1 MVQGI
6 LAHRKFRE
14 EAVTLHHYHPDW
26 SFSKIS
32 KKIGCSH
39 SFVSRWVRRHQA
51 CEALDDQPRSGRPP
65 KADAAAQQ
73 HLVMAA
79 QVPECR
85 TAGAIAAKVQQD
97 HQLKLSIPTV
107 KRHLRQN
114 GLQHLSPVVKPMLT
128 DRHKLDRLRFSKAY
142 LRRDKTSKRRWLNT
156 DSKIFHVHNMGT
168 PLRRWCKPAARGF
181 AARPRSSIAA
191 HVYMGICYRGVTKL
205 MFVTGTHKQPS
216 KFVDPKSKRL
226 YVGVGGLEYHEVLS
240 QLFVPE
246 GNRLFQKAGQWAKK
260 WQLQQDNAKP
270 HKTATNMA
278 YIAANV
284 PGGHFLDWPA
294 LSPDLSPIEN
304 MWAWMEGKLHKE
316 FKPKNVEELK
326 DSLEQ
331 IRQSIPSDMLRN
343 MFDHYEAR
351 MHQVVD
357 MGGDYINK

>member
-1 MVQGI
+1 MAKGI
-6 LAHRKFRE
+6 LVYRKLRE
-14 EAVTLHHYHPDW
+14 QATTLKQFHPDW
-26 SFSKIS
+26 SFSQIG
-32 KKIGCSH
+32 KKIGCSP
-39 SFVSRWVRRHQA
+39 SFVSRWVTRNQA
-51 CEALDDQPRSGRPP
+51 GQALEDQPRSGRPP

-73 HLVMAA
+73 HIVMAA
-79 QVPECR
+79 QLPECR

-97 HQLKLSIPTV
+97 HQLRLSVQTV
-107 KRHLRQN
+107 RRHLRQN
-114 GLQHLSPVVKPMLT
+114 GLQHLSPVAKPMLT
-128 DRHKLDRLRFSKAY
+128 AQHKHDRLRFSKSF

-168 PLRRWCKPAARGF
+168 PLRRWCKPGARGF

-191 HVYMGICYRGVTKL
+191 HVYMGICYWGVTKL
-205 MFVTGTHKQPS
+205 MFVTGTHKQAS
-216 KFVDPKSKRL
+216 KFFNPRSKRR
-226 YVGVGGLEYHEVLS
+226 YVGVGGAEYNEVLS
-240 QLFVPE
+240 QCFVPE
-246 GNRLFQKAGQWAKK
+246 GNRLFQGAGHFANK

-270 HKTATNMA
+270 HKTAVNMA

-316 FKPKNVEELK
+316 YKPKDVEELK
-326 DSLEQ
+326 ESLEQ
-331 IRQSIPSDMLRN
+331 IRQSIPADMLRN

-351 MHQVVD
+351 MQRVVD

>member
-6 LAHRKFRE
+6 LAYRKLRE
-14 EAVTLHHYHPDW
+14 EAVILHHYHPDW

-191 HVYMGICYRGVTKL
+191 HVYMGICYWGVL
-205 MFVTGTHKQPS
+205 
-216 KFVDPKSKRL
+216 
-226 YVGVGGLEYHEVLS
+226 LS
-240 QLFVPE
+240 NQAHVCDWHT
-246 GNRLFQKAGQWAKK
+246 Q
-260 WQLQQDNAKP
+260 
-270 HKTATNMA
+270 AT
-278 YIAANV
+278 
-284 PGGHFLDWPA
+284 
-294 LSPDLSPIEN
+294 
-304 MWAWMEGKLHKE
+304 
-316 FKPKNVEELK
+316 
-326 DSLEQ
+326 EQ
-331 IRQSIPSDMLRN
+331 
-343 MFDHYEAR
+343 
-351 MHQVVD
+351 VC
-357 MGGDYINK
+357 